1 MSRIRSVHPGLFT
14 DEKFILLSERAQVF
28 FIGLWT
34 EADDYGAFEW
44 KPITLKI
51 KLRGGKDGD
60 VEPLLEEMISVDC
73 ITRYEHGGRQLGLIR
88 NFCRYQRL
96 NSRGMQSISYQMI
109 YGATPDQEGLLRKR
123 SDMMRDQFQVNEEKY
138 ALVEDVGGRSAKERK
153 KDALTRH
160 RTIWK
165 NNCSAGEK
173 KSSATIQVA

>member
-60 VEPLLEEMISVDC
+60 VEPLW
-73 ITRYEHGGRQLGLIR
+73 
-88 NFCRYQRL
+88 
-96 NSRGMQSISYQMI
+96 
-109 YGATPDQEGLLRKR
+109 RK
-123 SDMMRDQFQVNEEKY
+123 
-138 ALVEDVGGRSAKERK
+138 
-153 KDALTRH
+153 
-160 RTIWK
+160 
-165 NNCSAGEK
+165 
-173 KSSATIQVA
+173 